1 MEHLLNTVLDALPQI
16 FGDLVPVCV
25 SVTTRKAISQTE
37 FNSVLE

>member
-25 SVTTRKAISQTE
+25 SDIKINKPIRI
-37 FNSVLE
+37 